1 MPEKLRKRRE
11 RLAQATSSQA
21 QQQTAAATG
30 PKKGRRRKVS
40 RQAKT
45 AFTSQL
51 ATLQDAG
58 LPIVRSLRVL
68 EGQMPA
74 GPLKVVTLEI
84 ADEVESGSSLSEAM
98 AKHPGIFDELYVSM
112 VKAGETSGALTTIFN
127 RLAEFMEKTEA
138 LIRKIRGAMIY
149 PIVVLLVAVGILT
162 FIMVQ
167 VVPQF
172 EDTFRQLGG
181 DLPPVTQALIGT
193 SRWMVENVFLLILIP
208 FVIWGIYKLIGMTT
222 GGRRFFHS
230 RNIRRPLF
238 GAIVLKSYVSRF
250 CRTLATLSGAG
261 VPLMQALEICGEATR
276 NVVVRAAIDDVREA
290 VREGEPMARPMAE
303 TGVFDDIVVNMVDV
317 GEETG
322 ELDRMLMRVADN
334 NEADVDVKI
343 SGLVAILE
351 PILIVI
357 MAGIVGFIVI
367 ALFLPLLKIREMLG
381 K

>member
-1 MPEKLRKRRE
+1 MPDKLRKRRE
-11 RLAQATSSQA
+11 KLASATSSSA
-21 QQQTAAATG
+21 STAVAA
-30 PKKGRRRKVS
+30 PAKRKGRGRKVS
-40 RQAKT
+40 RTAKT

-58 LPIVRSLRVL
+58 LPIVRSLKVL
-68 EGQMPA
+68 EGQMPP

-84 ADEVESGSSLSEAM
+84 AEDVESGASLSEAM
-98 AKHPGIFDELYVSM
+98 AKHPVIFDELYVSM

-138 LIRKIRGAMIY
+138 LIRKIRGAMVY
-149 PIVVLLVAVGILT
+149 PIVVLFVAVGILS
-162 FIMVQ
+162 FIMIR

-181 DLPPVTQALIGT
+181 ELPGMTQWLIDT
-193 SRWMVENVFLLILIP
+193 SRWMVDNFYLLFLIP
-208 FVIWGIYKLIGMTT
+208 FVIWGTYKLIDMTA
-222 GGRRFFHS
+222 GGRRFFHR
-230 RNIRRPLF
+230 RNLRRPLF
-238 GAIVLKSYVSRF
+238 GDIVLKSYVSRF
-250 CRTLATLSGAG
+250 CRTLATLSASG
-261 VPLMQALEICGEATR
+261 VPLMQALEICSEATR
-276 NVVVRAAIDDVREA
+276 NVIVKQAIDDVRDA

-334 NEADVDVKI
+334 NEAEVDTKVG
-343 SGLVAILE
+343 GLVSILE

-357 MAGIVGFIVI
+357 MAVIVGFIVI
-367 ALFLPLLKIREMLG
+367 ALFLPLLSIREMLG
-381 K
+381 

>member
-11 RLAQATSSQA
+11 RLAQATSSSA
-21 QQQTAAATG
+21 ERPAAG
-30 PKKGRRRKVS
+30 GVPKGRRRKVS

-138 LIRKIRGAMIY
+138 LIRQIRGAMIY
-149 PIVVLLVAVGILT
+149 PIVVLVVALGILT

-181 DLPPVTQALIGT
+181 DLPAVTRALIGT
-193 SRWMVENVFLLILIP
+193 SRWMVENILLLLFLP
-208 FVIWGIYKLIGMTT
+208 VAIWGAYKLVVMTN

-238 GAIVLKSYVSRF
+238 GGIVLKSYISRF
-250 CRTLATLSGAG
+250 SRTLATLSGAG
-261 VPLMQALEICGEATR
+261 VPLMQALEICSEATR
-276 NVVVRAAIDDVREA
+276 NVVVKEAIDAVREA
-290 VREGEPMARPMAE
+290 VREGEPMARPMGE

-322 ELDRMLMRVADN
+322 ELDRMLMRIADN
-334 NEADVDVKI
+334 NEAEVDTKVAA
-343 SGLVAILE
+343 LVSLLE

-367 ALFLPLLKIREMLG
+367 ALFLPLLEIREMLG